1 MSIPFYRGG
10 FALPV
15 AQALRALLNQE
26 VAKRSLDLMQL
37 TELTFSFTRKTRD
50 SSRVPEVLEAAPG
63 KAQRPACASIPHS
76 SPMHRATSGT
86 WVIVTEQ
93 TRSTLS
99 RYD

>member
-50 SSRVPEVLEAAPG
+50 SSPSAGGIEGSAGQGAAPTLG
-63 KAQRPACASIPHS
+63 KVWTRTPSVVQR
-76 SPMHRATSGT
+76 
-86 WVIVTEQ
+86 
-93 TRSTLS
+93 
-99 RYD
+99 